1 MLASPSEPL
10 KLADGRLIYSNGEIV
25 DPSEARNEY
34 VEVPTNREATQ
45 LVVSARRKLA
55 DLPDVPRTM
64 NTVSVVLSYSLFG
77 LDDVEIALATGLTEL
92 QIGVIK
98 MNDAYTQ
105 MRDTVVGTIIASESD
120 DVRQLFV
127 TKSRM
132 AADSLLSVLKSSK
145 SEVNKIAVARD
156 ILDRAGHR
164 PADVVEHRH
173 KMEGGLTIE
182 IIQRDTKTMPTID
195 LEAETFNGS

>member
-1 MLASPSEPL
+1 MLASPSAPL
-10 KLADGRLIYSNGEIV
+10 KLADGRLVYPDGSVI
-25 DPSEARNEY
+25 DPSEARNEF

-45 LVVSARRKLA
+45 LVVAARRKLA

-64 NTVSVVLSYSLFG
+64 NTISVVLSYTLFG

-92 QIGVIK
+92 QIGTIK

-105 MRDTVVGTIIASESD
+105 MRDTVVGSIIASESD
-120 DVRQLFV
+120 DVRQMFAV
-127 TKSRM
+127 NSRL
-132 AADSLLSVLKSSK
+132 ATNTLLSVLHRSK
-145 SEVNKIAVARD
+145 SETNKISVARD

-173 KMEGGLTIE
+173 KLDGGLTIE
-182 IIQRDTKTMPTID
+182 IIQRDTKEMPTID
-195 LEAETFNGS
+195 LEVEP

>member
-1 MLASPSEPL
+1 MLASPSAPL
-10 KLADGRLIYSNGEIV
+10 KLADGRLVYPSGEIV
-25 DPSEARNEY
+25 DPSHARNEFIA
-34 VEVPTNREATQ
+34 VPTNREATQ

-77 LDDVEIALATGLTEL
+77 LSDTEIALATGLTEL
-92 QIGVIK
+92 QVGTVK
-98 MNDAYTQ
+98 MADAYTQ
-105 MRDTVVGTIIASESD
+105 MHDAVVGSIIASEGD
-120 DVRQLFV
+120 DVRQLFA
-127 TKSRM
+127 THSRL
-132 AADSLLSVLKSSK
+132 AANSMISVLNTSR

-173 KMEGGLTIE
+173 KLDGGLTIE
-182 IIQRDTKTMPTID
+182 IITRDNKTMPTID
-195 LEAETFNGS
+195 LEVEN

>member
-1 MLASPSEPL
+1 MLASPSAPL
-10 KLADGRLIYSNGEIV
+10 KLADGRLVYPSGEIV
-25 DPSEARNEY
+25 DPSQAHNEF

-64 NTVSVVLSYSLFG
+64 NTISVVLSYTLFG
-77 LDDVEIALATGLTEL
+77 LDDVEIALATGLSEL
-92 QIGVIK
+92 QIGTIK

-105 MRDTVVGTIIASESD
+105 MRDTVVGSIIASESD
-120 DVRQLFV
+120 DVRQMFAV
-127 TKSRM
+127 NSRL
-132 AADSLLSVLKSSK
+132 ATNTLLSVLHRSK
-145 SEVNKIAVARD
+145 SEVNKISVARD

-173 KMEGGLTIE
+173 RLDGGLTIE
-182 IIQRDTKTMPTID
+182 IITRDNKEMPTID
-195 LEAETFNGS
+195 LEVEP